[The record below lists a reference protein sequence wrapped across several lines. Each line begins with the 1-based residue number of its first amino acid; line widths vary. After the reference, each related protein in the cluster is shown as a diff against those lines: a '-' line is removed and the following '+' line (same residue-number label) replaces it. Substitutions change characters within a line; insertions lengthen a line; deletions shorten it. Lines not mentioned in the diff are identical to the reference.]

1 MARWRRLVARLPL
14 PEYAIA
20 LGEAELAAGRGT
32 AAREDLA
39 LVHAEQ
45 GLLTRAGVN
54 TDAELALFEAD
65 HGDRARAVRLA
76 RRAWAAAP
84 SVRSADALG
93 WALTRAGRPRE
104 GVKWARAARRLG
116 SADPLFAFHAGVAA
130 RAAGDRASGRRLLRS
145 ALAHGL
151 ATRPWHARTAR
162 RLLRSGR

>member
-1 MARWRRLVARLPL
+1 VA
-14 PEYAIA
+14 
-20 LGEAELAAGRGT
+20 

-39 LVHAEQ
+39 LVRAEQ
-45 GLLTRAGVN
+45 GLLARAGVN
-54 TDAELALFEAD
+54 SDAELALFEAD

-84 SVRSADALG
+84 GVRSADALG
-93 WALTRAGRPRE
+93 WALTRAGRPHE
-104 GVKWARAARRLG
+104 GVKWAARARRLG

-130 RAAGDRASGRRLLRS
+130 RAAGDTEAGRRLLRS

-151 ATRPWHARTAR
+151 ATRPWHARNAK